1 MFPARIHRRIYI
13 VLLTL
18 LGGCMVTSTWASNL
32 VWVLLGANWVFEG
45 WSRPDGSNW
54 HSGWREK
61 WQMFR
66 ESRLLQA
73 YIGLYLLLLIGMMW
87 TESQP
92 FGWSIL
98 QVKLPL
104 LVVPLVV
111 LTTRPLEGPVRH
123 WVLWAYTTTVLVVSI
138 IGFVRMLNIPDLPYR
153 DAVPYISHIR
163 FALNCCMVVCLC
175 AGVAVWHRSI
185 LHKIVA
191 VLAMLWMLAFIV
203 LMHSYTAIAVLA
215 VVSLVTLIAYRR
227 SWPLIALWVVLVGT
241 IAFFV
246 GREIKSYYRMGP
258 LATEPLRSHTAS
270 GNAYYHACDGI
281 IENGNYV
288 NNYICADE
296 LKQQWALRSNMPYD
310 SITAT
315 GYSVAPTLVRY
326 MNCLGLTKDSAGMA
340 AMSNEQIA
348 AVERGVANPVY
359 ESGNPLRK
367 MVYVM
372 LLEREFYVHTHAVRG
387 FTMLQ
392 RLELWDAT
400 LDVIADNLWTGVGTG
415 DVVDAMQEYLAA
427 SNSELS
433 GRGMRSHD
441 QYLGLIAAIGIVGFV
456 IVAVL
461 FLRAFRRNSFR
472 RSPLML
478 AWLVTI
484 LLSMLTEDTLDTLAG
499 ILFCTWFLAFRPSTA
514 KQPNVRIPHSA

>member
-1 MFPARIHRRIYI
+1 MFPAKVHRRIYI

-32 VWVLLGANWVFEG
+32 IWVLLGANWVFEG
-45 WSRPDGSNW
+45 R
-54 HSGWREK
+54 WREK
-61 WQMFR
+61 WQMAR
-66 ESRLLQA
+66 ESRPLQA
-73 YIGLYLLLLIGMMW
+73 YLGLYLLLLIGMMW
-87 TESQP
+87 TENHTY
-92 FGWSIL
+92 GWSIM

-111 LTTRPLEGPVRH
+111 LTTRPLRGRVRR
-123 WVLWAYTTTVLVVSI
+123 WVLWAYAATVVVVSI
-138 IGFVRMLNIPDLPYR
+138 IGLVRLLTIPGLPYR

-163 FALNCCMVVCLC
+163 FALNCCMVVCIC
-175 AGVAVWHRSI
+175 AGAAVRRRNI
-185 LHKIVA
+185 LQKIVA
-191 VLAMLWMLAFIV
+191 LLVMLWMLAFVV
-203 LMHSYTAIAVLA
+203 LLHSYTAIAVLA
-215 VVSLVTLIAYRR
+215 VVSLVMLLVYYRR
-227 SWPLIALWVVLVGT
+227 WPLIALWVVAIGT
-241 IAFFV
+241 LAFFV
-246 GREIKSYYRMGP
+246 GSDIKAYYRMVP
-258 LATEPLRSHTAS
+258 MATEPLRSHTTS
-270 GNAYYHACDGI
+270 GNPYLHARDGI

-296 LKQQWALRSNMPYD
+296 LRQQWALRSDMPYD
-310 SITAT
+310 SNTST

-340 AMSNEQIA
+340 AMSDAQIA

-372 LLEREFYVHTHAVRG
+372 LLEREFYVHTHAVKG

-392 RLELWDAT
+392 RLELWEAT

-441 QYLGLIAAIGIVGFV
+441 QYLGLVAAIGIIGF
-456 IVAVL
+456 AVL
-461 FLRAFRRNSFR
+461 LVLVVRGFTGRKARIT
-472 RSPLML
+472 PLML
-478 AWLVTI
+478 AWVLI
-484 LLSMLTEDTLDTLAG
+484 LFISMLTEDTLDTLAG
-499 ILFCTWFLAFRPSTA
+499 ILFCTWFLPFRQSDS
-514 KQPNVRIPHSA
+514 NVRIPHTA